1 MLACADVLGDEGSH
15 GLHQGA
21 GDQHGEID
29 DLAGHAVAGGSL
41 QTQAVDKGTESQK
54 RELGQKLLQRQ
65 RQADGQKLFALEVQP
80 EVRLFDGKGQIFFQQ
95 HDNSADHADS
105 LCGHGGNGGTDSI
118 QMEPGHQDQVAD
130 DVDHAGH
137 QHKDQGR
144 SAVAQAAEEG
154 REHIVG
160 YDEEDACTADAHI
173 AGGQVKGLG
182 RGLHQAGNGPCQKH
196 QNPEQHSGQKG
207 EYNRRAADDRADE
220 FVFLFAEIPRDQHCD
235 THGQLGDHKGDKVEH
250 LAAGGNGRQ
259 ARGGAEAAHHQ
270 QVYRAVSGLQHQ
282 CAQNG
287 QHEQSQLFQDAAL
300 REIGLIIFQGN
311 LSFRP

>member
-1 MLACADVLGDEGSH
+1 
-15 GLHQGA
+15 
-21 GDQHGEID
+21 
-29 DLAGHAVAGGSL
+29 
-41 QTQAVDKGTESQK
+41 
-54 RELGQKLLQRQ
+54 
-65 RQADGQKLFALEVQP
+65 
-80 EVRLFDGKGQIFFQQ
+80 
-95 HDNSADHADS
+95 
-105 LCGHGGNGGTDSI
+105 
-118 QMEPGHQDQVAD
+118 MEPGHQDQVAD

-144 SAVAQAAEEG
+144 SAVTQAAEEG

-220 FVFLFAEIPRDQHCD
+220 FVLLFAEIPRDQHRD

-259 ARGGAEAAHHQ
+259 ARGGAEAAPHQ

-287 QHEQSQLFQDAAL
+287 QHEQGQLFQDAAL
-300 REIGLIIFQGN
+300 CEIGLIIFQGN

>member
-21 GDQHGEID
+21 GNQHGEID
-29 DLAGHAVAGGSL
+29 DLAGHAIAGGSL
-41 QTQAVDKGTESQK
+41 QTQAVDKGAEGQK
-54 RELGQKLLQRQ
+54 RELGQKLLQCQ

-95 HDNSADHADS
+95 HDNGADHADS
-105 LCGHGGNGGTDSI
+105 LCGHGGNGGTGSI

-137 QHKDQGR
+137 QHEDQGR
-144 SAVAQAAEEG
+144 SAVTQAAEEG
-154 REHIVG
+154 REHIVCH
-160 YDEEDACTADAHI
+160 DEKDACAADAHI
-173 AGGQVKGLG
+173 AGGQVKGLD
-182 RGLHQAGNGPCQKH
+182 RGLHQAGNGSCQKH
-196 QNPEQHSGQKG
+196 QHSEQHSGQKG
-207 EYNRRAADDRADE
+207 EHHRRAADDRADE
-220 FVFLFAEIPRDQHCD
+220 LVLFFAQIPRDQHRD
-235 THGQLGDHKGDKVEH
+235 THGQLGDHKGDEVEH
-250 LAAGGNGRQ
+250 LAAGGNGGQ

-270 QVYRAVSGLQHQ
+270 QVCRAVSGLQHQ

-287 QHEQSQLFQDAAL
+287 QHEQGQLFQDTAL